1 MIIHGNEILLIEDNT
16 LDRELTIRSFHENGF
31 NGSILVA
38 VDGAEAINLITGA
51 ILSNLKLVLV
61 DLKLPKVDGFD
72 VIKAVRACE
81 RTRLL
86 PVVVFTSSEEE
97 NDIRRSYE
105 AGANSYVVKPITYDE
120 INSTIL
126 AVGKYWSVLNKT
138 VRGGPISNQP
148 ATG

>member
-1 MIIHGNEILLIEDNT
+1 MIHGNEILLIEDNT

-31 NGSILVA
+31 NGGIIVA
-38 VDGAEAINLITGA
+38 VDGAEAISIITGPV
-51 ILSNLKLVLV
+51 LSNLKLVLV

-120 INSTIL
+120 INRAIS

-138 VRGGPISNQP
+138 VRTPITDQP
-148 ATG
+148 AMG